1 MKTCKFKLHLGLL
14 KCLTAETKILK
25 LCEISIPR
33 KIIEFFRN
41 PKFSNPYIFSTWR
54 CKHRFFDLTDHIC
67 FNYLKSL
74 TLSFKDG
81 IWKSK
86 FSAKAKIENM
96 KKLFWSLT
104 VFNNKY
110 QTGVVIESWEKKF
123 PDGSSFAWFA
133 AVARG

>member
-1 MKTCKFKLHLGLL
+1 MFQ
-14 KCLTAETKILK
+14 
-25 LCEISIPR
+25 
-33 KIIEFFRN
+33 
-41 PKFSNPYIFSTWR
+41 Y
-54 CKHRFFDLTDHIC
+54 FDLTDHIC

-74 TLSFKDG
+74 TLSFEDG